1 MFNFYHV
8 CASLRTLNAVN
19 IFPYA
24 DIPGYKAST
33 AFPTKVVVRSGDFL
47 SPANKASICES

>member
-1 MFNFYHV
+1 MFNFYHM

-24 DIPGYKAST
+24 DVAGYKAST